1 MPKPP
6 NILLITSDQQHWN
19 TLGTTNP
26 RIHTPALDRL
36 SREGTTFTR
45 AYCPN
50 PTCSPT
56 RASLITGQ
64 YPSQHGCWAI
74 GVGLPENVPTVG
86 DALTRAGYGTGLI
99 GKAHFQ
105 PLASTP
111 DSPSIECQPLLRDLD
126 YWRRFKGDWYGF
138 QHVETARMHGFESHA
153 GQHYAIWMEENGLA
167 DWQDYFQQWPSD
179 PNDKYARG
187 RYLRGGMTWD
197 LPERFHHSHWV
208 GERTCAYIEDAAAA
222 DRPFFL
228 WSSFFDPHPPYVI
241 PEPWS
246 SMYDPADMEIGRFV
260 EGEMASMPR
269 HHRLTR
275 ETSPDFSDWNEP
287 GGQGVHGF
295 HSHLHAEADMRRS
308 MAIYYGMIGL
318 MDANIGRILD
328 TLDAQGVADN
338 TLVVF
343 TSDHG
348 HFLGQHGLIAK
359 GPFHYE
365 DVIRVPMIVRHPGKV
380 PAGVRST
387 ALQSLVDFPQTFLSA
402 AGCETPRVMQGVDQL
417 DAWHGSDHV
426 VRDWAMVENRHNP
439 TTVHLR
445 TLITDRFKL
454 TLYRGTAEG
463 ELFDLEADPGETRN
477 LFHARDH
484 AEVRSN
490 LMHRFLQAEM
500 ERESSP
506 MARVTGA

>member
-1 MPKPP
+1 MSQPP

-19 TLGTTNP
+19 TLGTANS
-26 RIHTPALDRL
+26 RIRTPALDRL
-36 SREGTTFTR
+36 AREGTTFTR

-64 YPSQHGCWAI
+64 YPSRHGCWAI
-74 GVGLPENVPTVG
+74 GVRLPEAVPTLG
-86 DALTRAGYGTGLI
+86 DILTRAGYATGLI

-126 YWRRFKGDWYGF
+126 YWRQFKGGWYGF
-138 QHVETARMHGFESHA
+138 QHVETARMHGHESHA
-153 GQHYAIWMEENGLA
+153 GQHYALWMERNGLA
-167 DWQDYFQQWPSD
+167 NWQDFFQTWPPD
-179 PNDKYARG
+179 PNDKYRRG
-187 RYLRGGMTWD
+187 HYLHGGTTWD

-208 GERTCAYIEDAAAA
+208 GERTCARIEQAAAA

-228 WSSFFDPHPPYVI
+228 WSSFFDPHPPYVV

-246 SMYDPADMEIGRFV
+246 SMYDPGDMEVGRFV
-260 EGEMASMPR
+260 EDELSSMPR
-269 HHRLTR
+269 HHQLTR
-275 ETSPDFSDWNEP
+275 EASPDFSAWREP
-287 GGQGVHGF
+287 GGQGIHGF
-295 HSHLHAEADMRRS
+295 HSHLHSEADMRRS

-328 TLDAQGVADN
+328 TLDAQGLADN

-365 DVIRVPMIVRHPGKV
+365 DVIRVPMIVRQPGKV
-380 PAGVRST
+380 PAGTRSD

-402 AGCETPRVMQGVDQL
+402 AGCDIPRVMQGVDQL
-417 DAWHGSDHV
+417 DTWQGAAHSA
-426 VRDWAMVENRHNP
+426 RDWAMVENRHNP

-445 TLITDRFKL
+445 TLVTGRHKL

-463 ELFDLEADPGETRN
+463 ELFDLVDDPGETHN
-477 LFHARDH
+477 LFHDQDH
-484 AEVRSN
+484 IEVRSN

-506 MARVTGA
+506 MARVAGA